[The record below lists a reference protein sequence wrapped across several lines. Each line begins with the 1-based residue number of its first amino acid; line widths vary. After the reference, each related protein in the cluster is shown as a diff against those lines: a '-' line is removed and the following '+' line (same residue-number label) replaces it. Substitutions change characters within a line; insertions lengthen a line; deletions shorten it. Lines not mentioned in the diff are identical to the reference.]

1 MAEYVQQNL
10 EGMLPELE
18 ELERMGVFSSDEI
31 KTIIRKRR
39 EFEYRLQKRIV
50 QKTDFLRYM
59 QYEINLV
66 MLKKKRKL
74 VRTLFNV

>member
-1 MAEYVQQNL
+1 
-10 EGMLPELE
+10 
-18 ELERMGVFSSDEI
+18 VFSSDEI

-59 QYEINLV
+59 QVDSRDLLCGAMIDT
-66 MLKKKRKL
+66 KKSCISFAVK
-74 VRTLFNV
+74 

>member
-1 MAEYVQQNL
+1 MAEYVHQNL

-31 KTIIRKRR
+31 RTIIRKRR

-59 QYEINLV
+59 QYEINLDL
-66 MLKKKRKL
+66 LKKKRKL
-74 VRTLFNV
+74 VRT